1 MTLSDSGSV
10 AWVLISSVV
19 TFLMVPGVGLFYSSL
34 THKKS
39 LLSTI
44 GFSYLIFSISTLTW
58 GLLGFSLA
66 FGKETLAKG
75 FIGDCTYCGLREISF
90 SLTNPFSN
98 NISFSA
104 FFLQEM
110 IKAGISSVIL
120 TIPFMGKLRP
130 IFLILMTISHQLIIY
145 SPITYWLKNQ
155 DGWLNTM
162 GAIDFSGGTMVF
174 LSSGFAILGML
185 YMIG

>member
-1 MTLSDSGSV
+1 MTSSDSGSI
-10 AWVLISSVV
+10 AWVMASSI
-19 TFLMVPGVGLFYSSL
+19 TAFLMVPGVGLFYSGL

-66 FGKETLAKG
+66 YGNQTLAKG
-75 FIGDCTYCGLREISF
+75 FIGDCNYCGLRNISL
-90 SLTNPFSN
+90 SLKNLFSN
-98 NISFSA
+98 NITFSA
-104 FFLQEM
+104 FFFEEM

-120 TIPFMGKLRP
+120 AIPFMGKLRP

-145 SPITYWLKNQ
+145 SPITYWLRSSH
-155 DGWLNTM
+155 GWLNKM
-162 GAIDFSGGTMVF
+162 GAIDFSGGTMVY
-174 LSSGFAILGML
+174 LSAGFAVLGML